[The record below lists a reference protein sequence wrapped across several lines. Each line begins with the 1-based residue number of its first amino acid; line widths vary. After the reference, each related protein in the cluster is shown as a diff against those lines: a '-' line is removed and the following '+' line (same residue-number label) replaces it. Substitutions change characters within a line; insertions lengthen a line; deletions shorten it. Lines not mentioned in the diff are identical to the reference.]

1 MASEFVAD
9 INRYIF
15 SAADRLMFDTNI
27 WLLLYGPQS
36 PTDHRAALYSA
47 ALRRILEAQ
56 SRIYI
61 DLVVIAEFINT
72 YARMKQRL
80 IAPRQSFKAFRKS
93 ADFQTVARDIVADA
107 RNLTKQCAWTASDL
121 ELSMVDS
128 LLDTYGLGQSD
139 FNDQIIAAN
148 CAQQGLT
155 LITDDS
161 DFKDYHVA
169 IITANQKLLT

>member
-1 MASEFVAD
+1 MASELVAD
-9 INRYIF
+9 IRQYVF
-15 SAADRLMFDTNI
+15 SATDRLMLDTNI
-27 WLLLYGPQS
+27 WLLIYGPQS
-36 PTDHRAALYSA
+36 PIDPRTALYSA

-80 IAPRQSFKAFRKS
+80 IAPRQSFKDFRRS
-93 ADFQTVARDIVADA
+93 ADFQAVAQDIVADA
-107 RNLTKQCAWTASDL
+107 KSLTKQCAWAASDL
-121 ELSMVDS
+121 ELAVVDS
-128 LLDTYGLGQSD
+128 LLDTYELGQSD
-139 FNDQIIAAN
+139 FNDQIIAAS

-161 DFKDYHVA
+161 DFKDFHVA
-169 IITANQKLLT
+169 IITANQKLLM

>member
-9 INRYIF
+9 INRYVF

-80 IAPRQSFKAFRKS
+80 IAPKQKFKDFRKS
-93 ADFQTVARDIVADA
+93 ADFQAVAREIVADA
-107 RNLTKQCAWTASDL
+107 RNLTKQCAWTRQRS
-121 ELSMVDS
+121 
-128 LLDTYGLGQSD
+128 
-139 FNDQIIAAN
+139 
-148 CAQQGLT
+148 
-155 LITDDS
+155 
-161 DFKDYHVA
+161 
-169 IITANQKLLT
+169 